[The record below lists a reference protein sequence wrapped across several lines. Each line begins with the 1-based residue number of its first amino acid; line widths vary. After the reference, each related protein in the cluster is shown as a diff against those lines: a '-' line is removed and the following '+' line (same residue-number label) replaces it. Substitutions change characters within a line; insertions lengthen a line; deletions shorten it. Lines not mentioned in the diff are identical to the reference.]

1 MAIYL
6 KVPFASGGAT
16 ASGFEGWIELE
27 SLQFQVDRS
36 ISLETASLK
45 NLPSETPKFSHFTV
59 TKRIEDSS
67 GGLFDQAVQ
76 GMSGHEIEI
85 AVVETGPSPKKY
97 AHYKLSDVYVA
108 QYSVDANS
116 TFLAERVAF
125 AYSTIKAEY
134 VPHNRSNTGNSSI
147 KVVYKLTG

>member
-6 KVPFASGGAT
+6 KVPFAKGGAT
-16 ASGFEGWIELE
+16 AAGFEGWIELE

-67 GGLFDQAVQ
+67 GGLFEQAAQ
-76 GMSGHEIEI
+76 GTSGHEIEI
-85 AVVETGPSPKKY
+85 VVVETGPKPY
-97 AHYKLSDVYVA
+97 VRYKLSDVYLA
-108 QYSVDANS
+108 QYSVDA
-116 TFLAERVAF
+116 TVGHLAERVSF
-125 AYSTIKAEY
+125 AYSTIQAEFL
-134 VPHNRSNTGNSSI
+134 PHNRSNTSNPVI
-147 KVVYKLTG
+147 KVVYNL